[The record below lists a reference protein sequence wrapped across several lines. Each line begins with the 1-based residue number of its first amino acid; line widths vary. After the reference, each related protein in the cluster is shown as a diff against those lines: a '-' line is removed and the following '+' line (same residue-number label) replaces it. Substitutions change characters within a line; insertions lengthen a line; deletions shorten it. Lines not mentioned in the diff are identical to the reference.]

1 MKLIFGFLVLI
12 LAKSYGR
19 TLPSLSKSLS
29 AEPPCSSNAS
39 AAWVDVV
46 LLIDNSINMGASNL
60 NKAKTVI
67 NSVFSKFPLGN
78 NDNIKQGVHNTRVGI
93 VTYNY
98 EASIVAQ
105 FTDINN
111 KNDLSRVLD
120 DDCPNGFRP
129 VAFVIFAASSYPS
142 INNEIPALVSQSELF
157 DFDVLTLITVNLNNA
172 DHTLTSI
179 LNKITYNSII
189 QTSMYNFSIDSNTIS
204 DDLEWALLQANC
216 FCMYN
221 TGITSIL
228 YDPSKN
234 RYARYGECATFV
246 SYQGF
251 AYDNIID
258 MCKYVPGSRVSFE
271 SPGYILSKE
280 KEFLVKNLALTDPS
294 ILPFYIGYHKNSS
307 SNWVWYDVD
316 LSESAGSGYSNW
328 APGYPQNNNMMNC
341 TVINSSDSVTFN
353 WKNVPCDPQYS
364 KVSNILCQNYVCDA
378 EHTECIKYY
387 MGLT

>member
-19 TLPSLSKSLS
+19 TLPSLSKPLS

-98 EASIVAQ
+98 EASITAQ
-105 FTDINN
+105 FTAINN
-111 KNDLSRVLD
+111 RNDLSRALD
-120 DDCPNGFRP
+120 GIQISNRNESNLYDALISSLYVVWNCSGTVQIFPDNCPNDFRP

-142 INNEIPALVSQSELF
+142 INNEIPALVSQEVLF
-157 DFDVLTLITVNLNNA
+157 DSDILTFITVNLNNA

-204 DDLEWALLQANC
+204 DDLEWALLQ
-216 FCMYN
+216 
-221 TGITSIL
+221 
-228 YDPSKN
+228 
-234 RYARYGECATFV
+234 
-246 SYQGF
+246 GF
-251 AYDNIID
+251 F
-258 MCKYVPGSRVSFE
+258 K
-271 SPGYILSKE
+271 
-280 KEFLVKNLALTDPS
+280 
-294 ILPFYIGYHKNSS
+294 
-307 SNWVWYDVD
+307 
-316 LSESAGSGYSNW
+316 
-328 APGYPQNNNMMNC
+328 
-341 TVINSSDSVTFN
+341 
-353 WKNVPCDPQYS
+353 
-364 KVSNILCQNYVCDA
+364 
-378 EHTECIKYY
+378 
-387 MGLT
+387 